1 MKYWKAYF
9 VLFLLLIGSASCNIK
24 QKNNSKELDKVEIC
38 QKNDSNALSQV
49 DNRQV
54 MRELCKGTGIV
65 LIDEVDSIG
74 QWNVEVLD
82 SLMTDEQNVER
93 GNILINARE
102 EIMYYYETE
111 EPLFLK
117 KEELLDSLMKY
128 NRFTQKMMIVS
139 FKYINESVLVRYHAK
154 TATPVSLVKEIGEAL
169 VELHK
174 RRNLFLSELEPG
186 LTEDEICQKYPFII
200 ITDHVVET
208 WSFWNSLPRI
218 IPPTKIDGQS
228 LIGNQILDLDDQL
241 LVVKKPTLKDVR
253 EYMSNPLPEE
263 RSGFPIK
270 FDTIVV
276 REYMSNPLF
285 KERSGSLIKFD
296 TIVVRKY
303 MLMLNPLFKERLGD
317 TIVVTRSDHYCSLKI
332 VDSSE
337 TN

>member
-1 MKYWKAYF
+1 MKYWKGYF

-82 SLMTDEQNVER
+82 RLKTDEQNVEC
-93 GNILINARE
+93 GNIHINAWE
-102 EIMYYYETE
+102 EIMYYDDEME
-111 EPLFLK
+111 EPLLLK

-128 NRFTQKMMIVS
+128 NRFTQKKMFMKFLYVD
-139 FKYINESVLVRYHAK
+139 ESVLVHYHAK

-200 ITDHVVET
+200 ITDHVVGT
-208 WSFWNSLPRI
+208 WSFWNFLSR
-218 IPPTKIDGQS
+218 IPPTKIDGQPL
-228 LIGNQILDLDDQL
+228 LIGNQIIDLDDQL
-241 LVVKKPTLKDVR
+241 LVGKKPTLKEVR

-285 KERSGSLIKFD
+285 KERSGFPIKFD

-317 TIVVTRSDHYCSLKI
+317 TIVVTRL
-332 VDSSE
+332 
-337 TN
+337 